1 MSQVVEIKKPG
12 DLWTTICLSGDTG
25 LIHRRLIF
33 VIYPKSGSLFLKSR
47 LLKVPG
53 LRTKHQQCIR
63 QPFKMSLLLGVILS
77 LMLSSVGKILLKMKV
92 CGYTGSFCQMLPGMS
107 SLSMGNTVVGTELFR
122 RSCAPCFLLGFLKY
136 LRPLLF

>member
-12 DLWTTICLSGDTG
+12 DLWTIICLSGDTG

-77 LMLSSVGKILLKMKV
+77 LMLSSVGKIL
-92 CGYTGSFCQMLPGMS
+92 FEDE
-107 SLSMGNTVVGTELFR
+107 SLWLYWFVLSNAPRHEFPVHGEHCSGN
-122 RSCAPCFLLGFLKY
+122 
-136 LRPLLF
+136 